1 MNVIAEEWLKTY
13 EDAPFFH
20 FVFHDGV
27 LEALDNRKKIVLL
40 DIVREQTKNKKTQY
54 IMTLIDFD
62 IPRDAEG
69 NRVEFGSDEKILHLH
84 DDGDQVRL
92 FRMSEF

>member
-1 MNVIAEEWLKTY
+1 MIAEEWLKTY

-54 IMTLIDFD
+54 IMTLIDSD

-69 NRVEFGSDEKILHLH
+69 NRKCVVIMSP
-84 DDGDQVRL
+84 L
-92 FRMSEF
+92 FAGFRVADAAAAHPAEHA